1 MTDQEKDK
9 LIVESLGECWHEWEY
24 DSHYNYPRAADVID
38 GSKYAELKAQLQ
50 ILQKAML
57 CVCGSKHYKLP
68 IPPLAAPSG
77 FFWWWKRAQ
86 KMEWWDD
93 FIRNFT
99 YHDYL
104 INLVDLTRGRD
115 ALYEFLVERS
125 KGR

>member
-1 MTDQEKDK
+1 MDFSQRMSVGVTISEVDKMPTDQEKDK
-9 LIVESLGECWHEWEY
+9 LIVEALGECWH
-24 DSHYNYPRAADVID
+24 DAFRLSI
-38 GSKYAELKAQLQ
+38 
-50 ILQKAML
+50 
-57 CVCGSKHYKLP
+57 
-68 IPPLAAPSG
+68 PLATPSG
-77 FFWWWKRAQ
+77 FFWWWERAK

-115 ALYEFLVERS
+115 DLYKFLVERS

>member
-1 MTDQEKDK
+1 MIDQEKDK

-24 DSHYNYPRAADVID
+24 DSHYNYP
-38 GSKYAELKAQLQ
+38 
-50 ILQKAML
+50 KAML

-68 IPPLAAPSG
+68 ILPLATPSG

-115 ALYEFLVERS
+115 DLYKFLVERS

>member
-9 LIVESLGECWHEWEY
+9 LIVEAFGECWHDAEGELR
-24 DSHYNYPRAADVID
+24 SHIWPTC
-38 GSKYAELKAQLQ
+38 SK
-50 ILQKAML
+50 
-57 CVCGSKHYKLP
+57 CGEPHTKWPKIANQNLVTP
-68 IPPLAAPSG
+68 DG

-104 INLVDLTRGRD
+104 INLVDFTRGRD
-115 ALYEFLVERS
+115 DLYKFLMERS
-125 KGR
+125 IWR